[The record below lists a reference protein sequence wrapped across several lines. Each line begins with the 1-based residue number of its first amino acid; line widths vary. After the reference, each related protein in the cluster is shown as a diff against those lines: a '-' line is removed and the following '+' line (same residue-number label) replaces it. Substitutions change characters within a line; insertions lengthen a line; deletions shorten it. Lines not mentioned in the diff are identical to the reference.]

1 MLYTLHCL
9 RFVLID
15 ILDILH
21 VLIQDR
27 ELKYNEIKLKNYE
40 TDYTDVLFHNL

>member
-21 VLIQDR
+21 VLQ
-27 ELKYNEIKLKNYE
+27 KYKLTNEDKLMLIEYM
-40 TDYTDVLFHNL
+40 LFVSTVNVN